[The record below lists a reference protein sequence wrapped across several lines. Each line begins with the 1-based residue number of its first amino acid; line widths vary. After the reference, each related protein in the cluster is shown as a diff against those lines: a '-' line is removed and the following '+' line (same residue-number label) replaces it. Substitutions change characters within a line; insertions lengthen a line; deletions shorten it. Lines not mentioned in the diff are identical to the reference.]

1 LSRARALSIKV
12 FADGADLEG
21 ILELARDPAIAGFT
35 TNPTLMRQSGVT
47 DYEGFARKVLEH
59 VTDRPLSLEVFADE
73 PAEMARQ
80 ARLIATWGENIYVKI
95 PVTDTDGRSCAP
107 LITELSAE
115 GLRLNVTAL
124 LSLAQVS
131 TVAEALSGSRGAI
144 VSVFAGRIADTGRDP
159 VPIMRDALGVLA
171 PNPSLELLWASPREI
186 LNVVQADEIGCHI
199 ITVTHALLGKLA
211 GLGRGLDDVS
221 LDTVRMFHDDARQ
234 SGFLL

>member
-1 LSRARALSIKV
+1 V
-12 FADGADLEG
+12 FADGADLDG

-80 ARLIATWGENIYVKI
+80 ARLIATWGENVYVKI
-95 PVTDTDGRSCAP
+95 PVTDTDGRSCGP
-107 LITELSAE
+107 LIAELSAE

-124 LSLAQVS
+124 LSLTQVS
-131 TVAEALSGSRGAI
+131 TVADALSESRGAI

-159 VPIMRDALGVLA
+159 VPIMRDALGILA

-186 LNVVQADEIGCHI
+186 LNVMQADEIGCHI
-199 ITVTHALLGKLA
+199 ITVTHALLAKLA
-211 GLGRGLDDVS
+211 GLGRALDDVS